1 MITWLLRLLT
11 FFAASIGIVHAG
23 DDPSEALLAM
33 PAELRERFQEEVMKG
48 PGSSLARLQRLMGF
62 VFDADGLGMVYDE
75 NATHT
80 VAESWATRRANC
92 LGFSALFLAL
102 AREAGLEAYPQE
114 IRETLAW
121 REQDGTLFRS
131 SHVNVRVKAGHRE
144 FTVDMARDTFIAR
157 FRPQRISVERLQ
169 ARYFN
174 NLAIAALSRGDYAL
188 GQQQIERALALDA
201 RSAAQWSNAGV
212 LYKRAGDR
220 AAAEVAYLRALEIDP
235 NHTSALYNIAGL
247 LLDSG
252 DPTRAQH
259 YRQQLSREEKKDP
272 LFHYLLASEFEQA
285 GDLSQAIAHYQ
296 QAIRWHRSEHRFHS
310 ALARVYMR
318 AGDTDGA
325 ARSIGRAQSLSGG
338 STRAA
343 YRAKWEHMQRGH
355 AAG

>member
-1 MITWLLRLLT
+1 MISWLLRLLLT
-11 FFAASIGIVHAG
+11 WVAVIGVARADSG
-23 DDPSEALLAM
+23 SADDLLAIPDDM
-33 PAELRERFQEEVMKG
+33 RVRFQQEVMVG
-48 PGSSLARLQRLMGF
+48 PGSSLARLERLMAF

-102 AREAGLEAYPQE
+102 AREAGLDAYPQE

-131 SHVNVRVKAGHRE
+131 SHVNVRVKAGHKE

-157 FRPQRISVERLQ
+157 FRPQRITVERLH

-174 NLAIAALSRGDYAL
+174 NLAVAALTRGE
-188 GQQQIERALALDA
+188 IEVGLQLIGRALALDA
-201 RSAAQWSNAGV
+201 SSAAQWSNAGV
-212 LYKRAGDR
+212 LHKRAGDR
-220 AAAEVAYLRALEIDP
+220 AAAEVAYLRALELDP

-252 DPTRAQH
+252 DPARAQH
-259 YRQQLSREEKKDP
+259 YRQQLSLEQKKDP
-272 LFHYLLASEFEQA
+272 LFHYLLASEYEQA
-285 GDLSQAIAHYQ
+285 GDLPQAIAHYQ

-318 AGDTDGA
+318 SGDTDGA
-325 ARSIGRAQSLSGG
+325 ARAIGRAQSLSGG
-338 STRAA
+338 RTRAA
-343 YRAKWEHMQRGH
+343 YQAKWEHMQRGPS
-355 AAG
+355 AG

>member
-1 MITWLLRLLT
+1 MFACLLRLLML
-11 FFAASIGIVHAG
+11 FFATTAVVVAG
-23 DDPSEALLAM
+23 DDASDDLLAIPDDM
-33 PAELRERFQEEVMKG
+33 RVRFENEVMTG
-48 PGSSLARLQRLMGF
+48 SGSSLARLERLMGF

-92 LGFSALFLAL
+92 LGFSAMFLAL

-131 SHVNVRVKAGHRE
+131 SHVNVRVKAGHKE

-157 FRPQRISVERLQ
+157 FRPQRISVQRLQ

-174 NLAIAALSRGDYAL
+174 NLAIAALTQGDIAL
-188 GQQQIERALALDA
+188 GQQQIERALALDDS
-201 RSAAQWSNAGV
+201 SAAQWSNAGV
-212 LYKRAGDR
+212 LHKRAGNR
-220 AAAEVAYLRALEIDP
+220 AAAEAAYLRALELDS

-252 DPTRAQH
+252 DSTRAQH
-259 YRQQLSREEKKDP
+259 YREQLSLEQKKDP
-272 LFHYLLASEFEQA
+272 LFHYLLASEYEQT
-285 GDLSQAIAHYQ
+285 GDLQQAITHYQ

-310 ALARVYMR
+310 ALARALLQ
-318 AGDTDGA
+318 AGDLDGA
-325 ARSIGRAQSLSGG
+325 SRAISRAQALSGG
-338 STRAA
+338 RIRAA
-343 YRAKWEHMQRGH
+343 YQTKWEHMQRGH